1 MLFGLVAA
9 VAVSSH
15 PAVDEQ
21 PTLLKAETE
30 TLRSQYAQLQPSAS
44 EAPASEPSFREADAD
59 PPERGD
65 VGDRGGPENAGGNGG
80 GSDDS
85 GTGSYNGGADQQNS
99 AGVVATSYGL
109 RANTDAIPNSPLSV
123 SASSAGAIDAGLS
136 PLSASLVVPTVIQS
150 SDGTIRVGATT
161 NGIIKIL
168 VSGEVTMV
176 LAPASRAGN
185 LAFAGTI
192 LNGYASVEINPGV
205 GDAVRAVDAA
215 IDEATQSAAEHI
227 DAESVIR
234 ALSGGLN
241 IETGY

>member
-1 MLFGLVAA
+1 
-9 VAVSSH
+9 
-15 PAVDEQ
+15 
-21 PTLLKAETE
+21 
-30 TLRSQYAQLQPSAS
+30 
-44 EAPASEPSFREADAD
+44 
-59 PPERGD
+59 
-65 VGDRGGPENAGGNGG
+65 
-80 GSDDS
+80 
-85 GTGSYNGGADQQNS
+85 
-99 AGVVATSYGL
+99 
-109 RANTDAIPNSPLSV
+109 
-123 SASSAGAIDAGLS
+123 
-136 PLSASLVVPTVIQS
+136 
-150 SDGTIRVGATT
+150 
-161 NGIIKIL
+161 
-168 VSGEVTMV
+168 MV